1 MDFQTLYTFFVSS
14 LVLTISPG
22 PDIIY
27 VLSQSIVKGKN
38 SAIMVSLGLT
48 SGLLIHT
55 FFVSIGLSL
64 IIIEN
69 KEYLFF
75 LKTLSVM
82 YFLYLIF
89 KVYVNRN
96 IDLNFE
102 KKNTNRNEFYKG
114 LVMNLLNPKVG
125 LFFIALFPGFL
136 FHDQLSDQ
144 TQFFILGFIFWF
156 QATIIFLIVAVYGP
170 KLNFFKS
177 QKSKFYLVEILVY
190 LVIIYWVIK

>member
-1 MDFQTLYTFFVSS
+1 MDFQTLYAFVISS

-27 VLSQSIVKGKN
+27 VLSQSIIKGKK

-156 QATIIFLIVAVYGP
+156 QATIIFLIVSVYGP

-177 QKSKFYLVEILVY
+177 QKSKFYLVEILIY

>member
-1 MDFQTLYTFFVSS
+1 MDFQTLYAFVISS

-27 VLSQSIVKGKN
+27 VLSQSIIKGKK

-89 KVYVNRN
+89 KVCVNRN

-156 QATIIFLIVAVYGP
+156 QATIIFLIVSVYGP

-177 QKSKFYLVEILVY
+177 QKSKFYLVEILIY

>member
-1 MDFQTLYTFFVSS
+1 MDFQTLYAFVISS

-27 VLSQSIVKGKN
+27 VLSQSIIKGKK

-75 LKTLSVM
+75 LKILSVM

-89 KVYVNRN
+89 KVYINRN

-125 LFFIALFPGFL
+125 LFFVALFPGFL
-136 FHDQLSDQ
+136 FHNQLSDQ

-156 QATIIFLIVAVYGP
+156 QATMIFLIVSVYGP

-177 QKSKFYLVEILVY
+177 QKSKFYLVEILIY

>member
-1 MDFQTLYTFFVSS
+1 MDFQTLYAFVISS

-27 VLSQSIVKGKN
+27 VLSQSIIKGKK

-55 FFVSIGLSL
+55 FFISIGLSL

-75 LKTLSVM
+75 LKILSVM

-156 QATIIFLIVAVYGP
+156 QATMIFLIVSVYGP

-177 QKSKFYLVEILVY
+177 QKSKFYLVEILIY

>member
-1 MDFQTLYTFFVSS
+1 MDFQTLYAFVISS

-27 VLSQSIVKGKN
+27 VLSQSIIKGKK

-75 LKTLSVM
+75 LKILSVM

-125 LFFIALFPGFL
+125 LFFVALFPGFL

-156 QATIIFLIVAVYGP
+156 QATMIFLIVSVYGP

-177 QKSKFYLVEILVY
+177 QKSKFYLVEILIY

>member
-1 MDFQTLYTFFVSS
+1 MDFQTLYAFVISS

-27 VLSQSIVKGKN
+27 VLSQSIIKGKK

-55 FFVSIGLSL
+55 FFISIGLSL

-75 LKTLSVM
+75 LKILSVM

-96 IDLNFE
+96 INLNFE

-156 QATIIFLIVAVYGP
+156 QATVIFLFVSVYGP

-177 QKSKFYLVEILVY
+177 QKSKFYLLEILIY

>member
-1 MDFQTLYTFFVSS
+1 MDFQTLYAFVISS

-27 VLSQSIVKGKN
+27 VLSQSIFKGKK

-69 KEYLFF
+69 NEYLFF

-156 QATIIFLIVAVYGP
+156 QATVIFLFVSVYGP

-177 QKSKFYLVEILVY
+177 QKSKFYLVEILIY